1 MLGFIQNHYHSAHAA
16 TDEMFRGAHHWLRL
30 QGTQFGIPT
39 LVQDI
44 CLVAFAVLALIFIL
58 RGLSG
63 WLRSLILFTVFVV
76 LVLEFGLPGGSL

>member
-1 MLGFIQNHYHSAHAA
+1 MLGFIQHYYHSAHAA
-16 TDEMFRGAHHWLRL
+16 TDEMVRGAHHWFRL
-30 QGTQFGIPT
+30 QGTQLGIPA

-44 CLVAFAVLALIFIL
+44 CLAAFGVLALIFIL

-63 WLRSLILFTVFVV
+63 WLRSLILFTVFVF